1 MKKIITLV
9 LMLSTGLFLAGCDLV
24 GEDVIKDA
32 QEDLCVTNPEHE
44 TCQPGAITIDEGL
57 TAVEALIAD
66 YQNQNMSSTDVCAKY
81 FDGIDDDC
89 DGARDESLE
98 NGIMIELKLLDDD
111 DDNDGIYNAT
121 LEITID
127 GEIETVE
134 VQVQLTRLDSGEV
147 QAKIIE
153 TEDEWQGSV
162 EEVKIVFEQ
171 FIADYLDPDVDNDY
185 FNNMYF
191 AGEMAVD
198 FGEDRARDLLEG
210 TMISLVSLEEIPGRD
225 DGFLLATLMFTI
237 DGESNEMKLNIR
249 VNRIEMAYRV
259 ELGDGIDNDC
269 DGDCP
274 ITDIVELTEVF
285 QMYINDYLNPQVTIE
300 YIAQM
305 YFEDYLPMEFE
316 NQRIKDLAGIETVEI
331 LSVDMIANEYGLF
344 RVVLFIAENGM
355 ETTTEI
361 DIRVNRIEMGYR
373 LMFDEGIDNDCD
385 GVEMCI
391 DLDPTEVKE
400 VLKEFYTD
408 LYNPNVSDEYIA
420 MTYFN
425 YNIPFE
431 IMMLR
436 EATMGMQISVDI
448 VSVLLLTDDPQG
460 FMIAEIDFTMEG
472 VVNKENIKI
481 KVKRIDASSVLLMF
495 AEDDT
500 DLIYDVLMRLESF
513 FYDINMGTTTDET
526 CSSLFDLESKAL
538 CDAVLT
544 YHSENKYNV
553 YIENIIMND
562 DGTLDIVLMTTDI
575 DQMFIESNT
584 FTVRFG
590 GRNSIANPLYME
602 SYQEGNN
609 PLYSN

>member
-1 MKKIITLV
+1 MNTVRVHDKNFSHFIDN
-9 LMLSTGLFLAGCDLV
+9 S
-24 GEDVIKDA
+24 EIK
-32 QEDLCVTNPEHE
+32 
-44 TCQPGAITIDEGL
+44 
-57 TAVEALIAD
+57 
-66 YQNQNMSSTDVCAKY
+66 
-81 FDGIDDDC
+81 
-89 DGARDESLE
+89 AR
-98 NGIMIELKLLDDD
+98 I
-111 DDNDGIYNAT
+111 
-121 LEITID
+121 
-127 GEIETVE
+127 
-134 VQVQLTRLDSGEV
+134 
-147 QAKIIE
+147 
-153 TEDEWQGSV
+153 
-162 EEVKIVFEQ
+162 
-171 FIADYLDPDVDNDY
+171 
-185 FNNMYF
+185 
-191 AGEMAVD
+191 
-198 FGEDRARDLLEG
+198 
-210 TMISLVSLEEIPGRD
+210 
-225 DGFLLATLMFTI
+225 
-237 DGESNEMKLNIR
+237 
-249 VNRIEMAYRV
+249 IEMAKK
-259 ELGDGIDNDC
+259 ID
-269 DGDCP
+269 
-274 ITDIVELTEVF
+274 ES
-285 QMYINDYLNPQVTIE
+285 
-300 YIAQM
+300 
-305 YFEDYLPMEFE
+305 
-316 NQRIKDLAGIETVEI
+316 GIETVEI
-331 LSVDMIANEYGLF
+331 LSVDMIADEYGLF

-425 YNIPFE
+425 YNMPFE

-526 CSSLFDLESKAL
+526 CSALFDLESKAL

>member
-1 MKKIITLV
+1 
-9 LMLSTGLFLAGCDLV
+9 
-24 GEDVIKDA
+24 
-32 QEDLCVTNPEHE
+32 
-44 TCQPGAITIDEGL
+44 
-57 TAVEALIAD
+57 
-66 YQNQNMSSTDVCAKY
+66 
-81 FDGIDDDC
+81 
-89 DGARDESLE
+89 
-98 NGIMIELKLLDDD
+98 
-111 DDNDGIYNAT
+111 
-121 LEITID
+121 
-127 GEIETVE
+127 
-134 VQVQLTRLDSGEV
+134 
-147 QAKIIE
+147 
-153 TEDEWQGSV
+153 
-162 EEVKIVFEQ
+162 
-171 FIADYLDPDVDNDY
+171 
-185 FNNMYF
+185 
-191 AGEMAVD
+191 
-198 FGEDRARDLLEG
+198 
-210 TMISLVSLEEIPGRD
+210 
-225 DGFLLATLMFTI
+225 
-237 DGESNEMKLNIR
+237 
-249 VNRIEMAYRV
+249 
-259 ELGDGIDNDC
+259 
-269 DGDCP
+269 
-274 ITDIVELTEVF
+274 
-285 QMYINDYLNPQVTIE
+285 
-300 YIAQM
+300 
-305 YFEDYLPMEFE
+305 
-316 NQRIKDLAGIETVEI
+316 
-331 LSVDMIANEYGLF
+331 
-344 RVVLFIAENGM
+344 
-355 ETTTEI
+355 
-361 DIRVNRIEMGYR
+361 
-373 LMFDEGIDNDCD
+373 MFDEGIDNDCD

-448 VSVLLLTDDPQG
+448 VSVVLLTDDPQG